1 MAISEFEIKR
11 CEREMEKFLEA
22 RRPPPSIRHELDMG
36 YRIDNQSIEIFSI
49 RPDWQDPNKTMEESH
64 AKTTYVKSKGIWKIF
79 WQRAD
84 LKWHSYEPAPAVRHL
99 EEFLEI
105 VKNDQYACFF
115 G

>member
-11 CEREMEKFLEA
+11 CEKEMEKFLEA
-22 RRPPPSIRHELDMG
+22 RRPPPSIRHELDMS

-64 AKTTYVKSKGIWKIF
+64 AKATFVKSKGIWKIF

-84 LKWHSYEPAPAVRHL
+84 LKWHSYEPAPTVRHL

-105 VKNDQYACFF
+105 VKSDQHACFF